1 HPATPKKSN
10 YLSEK
15 RTATSIVQ
23 ININE
28 LLKPKYTAS
37 RQSIKA
43 IENKLTNID
52 LTIGLYVDEILA
64 LYELLPSL
72 FNNVDN
78 LFDNIAEKMTQ
89 LMYKGYPFHILRGRP
104 LRCQSKLLQRCLNY
118 VLQSRTPPY
127 VLTVIGEQSSA
138 KSSLL
143 NAIFGCNF
151 RTSSGRCTIGIYLSV
166 VQWKSHT
173 IVILDT
179 EGLLSLE
186 ESGSIF
192 DNQMVSMAMITS
204 HLVLINHKGE
214 FSTNLE
220 HLIGMSFYA
229 KLQIRPPLKPKLL
242 FVLRDQADC
251 QATNIFYNQ
260 LAKLKENLYKDTKF
274 LKATID
280 EELEIE
286 ENNVVLLPNAFSS
299 DMDPVLNMKFSWR
312 NQTFPTEII
321 GLRDVI
327 FRGLHETSK
336 KTEPAYSDMAQLYSK
351 IYSNWNSIDKLG
363 PRLLACKTLSELSIQ
378 NELRD
383 IAHEIVQGK
392 NDALLREGQQQINIV
407 LTEITAG
414 KQVVSNENLSRI
426 SEGFQVT
433 LNGIYQRFFNDA
445 IHEFKQKSE
454 RSCYLPE
461 AKEKAIKLMG
471 PPIKSTKYMVRA
483 DFDDRL
489 HSVVQNIRFQ
499 DTHRKLMHDAQCNFE
514 ENKHMG
520 IEEMQRRVEQDYE
533 TAVAHCKNSLESLR
547 KSPEDITQNVLRI
560 YRNLLDRKAAN
571 ATKGSIYNR
580 VEPLQY
586 EKYLNECTK
595 LGPIW
600 NQMKNAP
607 ARPYS
612 GTQIRVSS
620 RRNSITTLSKKMI
633 SDEVLDIIKKK
644 CRWFTNMRSDSK
656 VKNILGMICQ
666 DVSPEL
672 NKQILKLVHDNKY
685 SDPQTLIAVL
695 ANTENMINKE
705 PIMNYDKYLD
715 ILAIANDFAV
725 ISLRI
730 VIDEAIRIENEN
742 YRTELD

>member
-1 HPATPKKSN
+1 
-10 YLSEK
+10 Y
-15 RTATSIVQ
+15 V
-23 ININE
+23 
-28 LLKPKYTAS
+28 
-37 RQSIKA
+37 RQS
-43 IENKLTNID
+43 
-52 LTIGLYVDEILA
+52 G
-64 LYELLPSL
+64 
-72 FNNVDN
+72 F
-78 LFDNIAEKMTQ
+78 
-89 LMYKGYPFHILRGRP
+89 
-104 LRCQSKLLQRCLNY
+104 
-118 VLQSRTPPY
+118 PPY

-143 NAIFGCNF
+143 NAVFGCNF

-229 KLQIRPPLKPKLL
+229 KLQIRSPLKPKLL

-299 DMDPVLNMKFSWR
+299 DMDSVLNTKLNWR

-327 FRGLHETSK
+327 FKSLHETSK
-336 KTEPAYSDMAQLYSK
+336 KTEPAYCDMAQLYTK
-351 IYSNWNSIDKLG
+351 IYNNWDSIDKLG
-363 PRLLACKTLSELSIQ
+363 PRLLACKTLYELSIQ

-383 IAHEIVQGK
+383 IAHEIVQEK
-392 NDALLREGQQQINIV
+392 NDALLREGQHQINIV

-414 KQVVSNENLSRI
+414 KQVVSSEYRSHI
-426 SEGFQVT
+426 SEAFQVT
-433 LNGIYQRFFNDA
+433 LNGIHQRFVSDA
-445 IHEFKQKSE
+445 INEFKQKTE

-471 PPIKSTKYMVRA
+471 PPMKSTKYMVRA
-483 DFDDRL
+483 EFGDRL
-489 HSVVQNIRFQ
+489 HSVVQNILFQ
-499 DTHRKLMHDAQCNFE
+499 DTNRKLMYDAQCNFE
-514 ENKHMG
+514 QNKHMG
-520 IEEMQRRVEQDYE
+520 IKEMQKRAGQDYAA
-533 TAVAHCKNSLESLR
+533 AVAHCKNNLEALR
-547 KSPEDITQNVLRI
+547 KSPEDITKKVLKI
-560 YRNLLDRKAAN
+560 YTNLLDRKAAN
-571 ATKGSIYNR
+571 AIKGSIYNR

-586 EKYLNECTK
+586 DKYVLECAK

-600 NQMKNAP
+600 NQMENAL

-612 GTQIRVSS
+612 GTQLHVSS
-620 RRNSITTLSKKMI
+620 RGNSITTLSKRMV
-633 SDEVLDIIKKK
+633 SDEVLNTIRKKI
-644 CRWFTNMRSDSK
+644 RWFTGMTSETK
-656 VKNILGMICQ
+656 VKNIFEIICQ
-666 DVSPEL
+666 DLLPEL
-672 NKQILKLVHDNKY
+672 NKQILKLVRQNKY

-705 PIMNYDKYLD
+705 SIMNYDKYLD

-725 ISLRI
+725 ISLKTHRCQI
-730 VIDEAIRIENEN
+730 KLCGRNE
-742 YRTELD
+742 TKH